1 VALVGEK
8 VIGVGANENKKSL
21 TFNPSV
27 YRTLAKVTF
36 ARVLL
41 TSVNI
46 KIKLYSIVEGTPP
59 NKFWGIRPYFGSGVV
74 LVMANR

>member
-8 VIGVGANENKKSL
+8 VIGVGANENKNSL

-27 YRTLAKVTF
+27 YRTLAKVSF
-36 ARVLL
+36 ASVLL

-46 KIKLYSIVEGTPP
+46 KIKLYSIVEGTPA
-59 NKFWGIRPYFGSGVV
+59 NKFWGIRPYF
-74 LVMANR
+74 R